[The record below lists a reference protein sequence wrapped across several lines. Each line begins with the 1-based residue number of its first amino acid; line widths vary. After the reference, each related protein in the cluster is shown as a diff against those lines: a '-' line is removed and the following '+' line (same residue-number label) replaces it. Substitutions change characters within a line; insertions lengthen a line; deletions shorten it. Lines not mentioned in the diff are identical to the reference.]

1 MNSLLLMTDKKRAN
15 FARIVPKR
23 VEKLRDM
30 LRILGNCS
38 NKANYSWNPEHSRKL
53 FALLFLEFIA
63 TAKLFGINVTA
74 TIDGKDVD
82 TWQG

>member
-1 MNSLLLMTDKKRAN
+1 MTDKKRAN

-38 NKANYSWNPEHSRKL
+38 NKANYSWNPETAQNL